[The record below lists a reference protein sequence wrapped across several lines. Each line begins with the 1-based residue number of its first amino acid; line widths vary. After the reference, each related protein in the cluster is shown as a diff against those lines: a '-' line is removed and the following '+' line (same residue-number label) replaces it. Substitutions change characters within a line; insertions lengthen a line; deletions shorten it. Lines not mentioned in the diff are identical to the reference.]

1 MIIGSASLLVILL
14 GAAALLATAI
24 LVPLLML
31 LACMSRALRRRM
43 ASLFMVA
50 PLPALAAALFAGS
63 DSAVLVGNA
72 HYALTLALDAPG
84 AMLLGAASLLW
95 SLAGIYAA
103 RYVRDRPDADGFIV
117 CWLMTLA
124 GSVGVFLAAD
134 MVGFYFLLA
143 VLSVGASG
151 LVLQGQGPDAW
162 RAGALYLGLALL
174 AEAFLLAALILL
186 AQATPDGSLLIR
198 DAAAALPTSRTR
210 NLTLVLLLVG
220 LGMKAGLVPLHFWM
234 PLAYGAAPI
243 PAAAVMSGAVVK
255 ASVIAL
261 IRFLPFDAG
270 MPDFGHSLAAIGM
283 FGALYGVAIGV
294 TQPRP
299 QVVLAYSS
307 VSQMGFVVAVIGM
320 GLAAGDATTA
330 IVAAFYAAHHL
341 LVKGALFLAV
351 GVIMLTGRRRLWPML
366 IPAVFIGLGLAG
378 LPLTGGALTKDAAK
392 DILGDGLAGTIAVV
406 SSVASSLLMLH
417 FVRRLMA
424 VTAPGDDARAPASLV
439 VSWIAMAVVSVAVPW
454 ALYLAIAADA
464 VPKALA
470 PAALWSGLWPVLV
483 GAVLA
488 VLLDRGARH
497 LPRIPA
503 GDLGIALGHL
513 NWAGSGTGAAF
524 VRTDTFLRR
533 WPAAS
538 ISLLALSLLFGWALL
553 A

>member
-1 MIIGSASLLVILL
+1 MIIGSASLLLIMLGAAGLL
-14 GAAALLATAI
+14 AAALLI
-24 LVPLLML
+24 PLLML
-31 LACMSRALRRRM
+31 LACMFRTLRRPM
-43 ASLFMVA
+43 SSLFVIA

-63 DSAVLVGNA
+63 DSALILGNA
-72 HYALTLALDAPG
+72 RYALTLALDAPG
-84 AMLLGAASLLW
+84 AMLLGVASLLW
-95 SLAGIYAA
+95 SLAGLYAA

-117 CWLMTLA
+117 CWLMTLT
-124 GSVGVFLAAD
+124 GSIGVFLAAD

-151 LVLQGQGPDAW
+151 LVLQGEGPEAW
-162 RAGALYLGLALL
+162 RASALYLGLALL
-174 AEAFLLAALILL
+174 AEAFLLAGLILL

-198 DAAAALPTSRTR
+198 DAAAALPTSPTR
-210 NLTLVLLLVG
+210 DLTLVLLLIG

-261 IRFLPFDAG
+261 IRFLPFDAAL
-270 MPDFGHSLAAIGM
+270 PDFGLPLAAIGM
-283 FGALYGVAIGV
+283 FGALYGVAIGI
-294 TQPRP
+294 TQSRP

-330 IVAAFYAAHHL
+330 IAAAFYAAHHL

-366 IPAVFIGLGLAG
+366 LPAAFIGLGLAG
-378 LPLTGGALTKDAAK
+378 LPLTGGALTKYAAK

-406 SSVASSLLMLH
+406 SSVASSLLMVH
-417 FVRRLMA
+417 FLRRLMA
-424 VTAPGDDARAPASLV
+424 QTAPDPDARAPVPLI
-439 VSWIAMAVVSVAVPW
+439 VSWLGMAVASVLVPW
-454 ALYLAIAADA
+454 AFWLALSADA
-464 VPKALA
+464 LPKALA
-470 PAALWSGLWPVLV
+470 PAALWSELWPVLA
-483 GAVLA
+483 GSVLA
-488 VLLDRGARH
+488 VLLDRGARL

-513 NWAGSGTGAAF
+513 KWMCGGTGSAF
-524 VRTDTFLRR
+524 ERTDTFLRR
-533 WPAAS
+533 WPVAS
-538 ISLLALSLLFGWALL
+538 IALLAVSLLFGWALL